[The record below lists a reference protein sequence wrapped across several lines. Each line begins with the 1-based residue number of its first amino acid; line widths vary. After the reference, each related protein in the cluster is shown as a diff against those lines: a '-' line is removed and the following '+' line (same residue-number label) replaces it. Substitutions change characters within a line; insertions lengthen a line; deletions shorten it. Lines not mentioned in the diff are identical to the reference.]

1 MNIRS
6 KLANSQPDWV
16 CHDCGR
22 EWGAWWEGSVYTGP
36 SPHCATFHEGACSVC
51 GETKVVTEARDFGYL
66 RKGWS
71 LK

>member
-1 MNIRS
+1 MKIRS
-6 KLANSQPDWV
+6 KLANSQPEWV

-22 EWGAWWEGSVYTGP
+22 KWGAWWESSVYTGP
-36 SPHCATFHEGACSVC
+36 SPHCATFHEDTCSVC

-66 RKGWS
+66 RKGWN